1 MMRLLHK
8 KMLKILIEVK
18 RKMMYKKAKHLGYTH
33 PEVVDC
39 SQELD
44 VLLNKYSDQ
53 AA

>member
-1 MMRLLHK
+1 ML
-8 KMLKILIEVK
+8 KMLIEAK
-18 RKMMYKKAKHLGYTH
+18 RKMMYKKAKQLGYTH

-44 VLLNKYSDQ
+44 ALLNKYSDR